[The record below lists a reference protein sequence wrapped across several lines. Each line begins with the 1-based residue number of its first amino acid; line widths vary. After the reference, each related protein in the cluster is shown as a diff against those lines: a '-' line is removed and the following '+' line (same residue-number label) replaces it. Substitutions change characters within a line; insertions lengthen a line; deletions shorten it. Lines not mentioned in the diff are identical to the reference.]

1 MSLSINTVN
10 DSNKY
15 GSYTVQSA
23 NISIICHVE
32 KNYSPLVWI
41 DWLHEKTKIKLKKKK
56 KLLFFFCFFGGF
68 SLQNMRGWSTEPA
81 GAMAKWKSTVMVTGK
96 VHATQTGPKM
106 KKMWCAQ
113 KLTVAPLPLR
123 GRMRILERHLSR
135 ADSKPSALGTRP
147 LLDSAPLRTSQ
158 KTAWMPALFAQVSS
172 SLVHFHTNTVWP
184 QNHLHKSANRKK
196 KHFSQKAQS
205 NDNILEWHGLSKDW
219 FYFFSLQT
227 ANPLGC
233 KTGRVAALAEWK
245 SSTRGPGELFA
256 MTNGACRKS
265 LSCADSWIVG
275 HPYKQSTRHT
285 LAVVRVAFGWTTWSA
300 MDERKP
306 SVTARRGTMG
316 TLTATTMKMLVWFAQ
331 VIKRAN
337 LFFLPW
343 PSNYL

>member
-1 MSLSINTVN
+1 M
-10 DSNKY
+10 
-15 GSYTVQSA
+15 Q
-23 NISIICHVE
+23 
-32 KNYSPLVWI
+32 
-41 DWLHEKTKIKLKKKK
+41 
-56 KLLFFFCFFGGF
+56 
-68 SLQNMRGWSTEPA
+68 GWSTEPA

-96 VHATQTGPKM
+96 GHAIQTGPRM
-106 KKMWCAQ
+106 KNMWCAQ

-123 GRMRILERHLSR
+123 GGLRILERHLPR

-147 LLDSAPLRTSQ
+147 LLDSAPLRRSQ
-158 KTAWMPALFAQVSS
+158 KTAWMPAFLAQVSS
-172 SLVHFHTNTVWP
+172 SLVHLHTNTVWP

-196 KHFSQKAQS
+196 QQHFCQKAQR
-205 NDNILEWHGLSKDW
+205 NDNILECHGLSKDW

-245 SSTRGPGELFA
+245 SSTRGAGELFA

-275 HPYKQSTRHT
+275 RPYKQSTRHS
-285 LAVVRVAFGWTTWSA
+285 LAAVRVAFGWTTWSA
-300 MDERKP
+300 MDEREP
-306 SVTARRGTMG
+306 SVTVRRGCMG

-337 LFFLPW
+337 LFFFLLW
-343 PSNYL
+343 HSWCKIYLVATFAFSLHSFWFLHPIVK